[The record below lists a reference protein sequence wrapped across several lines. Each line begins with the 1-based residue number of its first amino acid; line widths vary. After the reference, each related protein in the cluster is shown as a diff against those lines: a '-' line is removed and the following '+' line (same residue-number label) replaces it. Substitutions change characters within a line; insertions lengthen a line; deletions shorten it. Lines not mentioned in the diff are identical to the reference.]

1 MKLLRNTILNRL
13 RRLCL
18 REEGSMSI
26 EAMII
31 VPILV
36 WSMLGSWVYFDA
48 FRAQFGNAKA
58 SYTLGDILSR
68 ESGYITD
75 DYIDSL
81 YTLQRFLASR
91 PEDIRLRVSVIKYD
105 EDDDAHYVVW
115 SENRGGGGTIDD
127 DDIDNMRDRIPIMSD
142 AGRAIIV
149 QTSVD
154 FEPVFG
160 GAIGALTFD
169 DFIVTRPRFS
179 AQVCFNT
186 NASNPGPSTAI
197 C

>member
-1 MKLLRNTILNRL
+1 MKPLVTPFLNRL
-13 RRLCL
+13 RRLAR

-31 VPILV
+31 IPVLI
-36 WSMLGSWVYFDA
+36 WSMLGSWVFFDA
-48 FRAQFGNAKA
+48 FRAQFSNAKA
-58 SYTLGDILSR
+58 SYTLGDIISR

-75 DYIDSL
+75 EYIDSL
-81 YTLQRFLASR
+81 YTLQRFLAAR

-105 EDDDAHYVVW
+105 EDDDTHYVVW

-127 DDIDNMRDRIPIMSD
+127 DDIENMRDSIPIMAD

-149 QTSVD
+149 QTSVE
-154 FEPVFG
+154 FEPVLSG
-160 GAIGALTFD
+160 LIEPVTFD
-169 DFIVTRPRFS
+169 DFVVTRPRFS

-186 NASNPGPSTAI
+186 NNSNPTAATAI

>member
-1 MKLLRNTILNRL
+1 MKPLYSRLFDRL
-13 RRLCL
+13 RKLSQ

-31 VPILV
+31 VPVLI

-58 SYTLGDILSR
+58 GYTLGDIISR
-68 ESGYITD
+68 ETGYITD

-91 PEDIRLRVSVIKYD
+91 PEEIRLRVSVIKYD

-115 SENRGGGGTIDD
+115 SENRGGGGTINDD
-127 DDIDNMRDRIPIMSD
+127 DLIDMRERLPIMAD
-142 AGRAIIV
+142 AGRAIVV

-154 FEPVFG
+154 FQPVFG

-169 DFIVTRPRFS
+169 DFVVTRPRFS

-186 NASNPGPSTAI
+186 NNANPTVATAV

>member
-1 MKLLRNTILNRL
+1 MKPLSKNILNRL
-13 RRLCL
+13 RRLCQ
-18 REEGSMSI
+18 REDGSMSI

-31 VPILV
+31 VPVLI

-58 SYTLGDILSR
+58 SYTLGDIVSR

-75 DYIDSL
+75 EYIDSL
-81 YTLQRFLASR
+81 HTLQRFLASR

-115 SENRGGGGTIDD
+115 SENRGGGGTITDD
-127 DDIDNMRDRIPIMSD
+127 DLIDMRERLPIMAD

-154 FEPVFG
+154 FQPVFG

-169 DFIVTRPRFS
+169 DFVVTRPRFS

-186 NASNPGPSTAI
+186 NGANPTAATAV